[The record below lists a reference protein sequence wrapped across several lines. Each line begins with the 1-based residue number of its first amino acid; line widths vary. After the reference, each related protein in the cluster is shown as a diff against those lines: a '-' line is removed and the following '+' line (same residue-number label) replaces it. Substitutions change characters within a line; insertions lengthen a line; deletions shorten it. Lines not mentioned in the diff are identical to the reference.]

1 MFSVFGDGSAIQL
14 DVRTGFAPYTAA
26 RPPIILMRMAQENL
40 EKSSALKNT
49 VEYQKGCPLCEHSD
63 PELERELVAWA
74 QLLWDHFSSKRK
86 SAAPADVDSADQS
99 PTLKERSNQ
108 QPTQQT

>member
-1 MFSVFGDGSAIQL
+1 
-14 DVRTGFAPYTAA
+14 
-26 RPPIILMRMAQENL
+26 MRMAEENL
-40 EKSSALKNT
+40 EQSPTRGDT

-86 SAAPADVDSADQS
+86 NTASVDVDSTHQS

>member
-1 MFSVFGDGSAIQL
+1 
-14 DVRTGFAPYTAA
+14 
-26 RPPIILMRMAQENL
+26 MRMTGENL
-40 EKSSALKNT
+40 EQLPALGEA
-49 VEYQKGCPLCEHSD
+49 VEYQKGCPLCGHSD

-86 SAAPADVDSADQS
+86 NTAPVDVDSAHSS

-108 QPTQQT
+108 KPTQQT

>member
-1 MFSVFGDGSAIQL
+1 
-14 DVRTGFAPYTAA
+14 
-26 RPPIILMRMAQENL
+26 MRMTKENL
-40 EKSSALKNT
+40 EQPPVIEDG
-49 VEYQKGCPLCEHSD
+49 VEYQQGCPLCEHSD

-86 SAAPADVDSADQS
+86 NTAPIDVDYGPQS

>member
-1 MFSVFGDGSAIQL
+1 
-14 DVRTGFAPYTAA
+14 
-26 RPPIILMRMAQENL
+26 MRMAEENL
-40 EKSSALKNT
+40 EQSPTLGDA
-49 VEYQKGCPLCEHSD
+49 VEYQKGCPLCDHSD

-86 SAAPADVDSADQS
+86 NADSVDIDSAGQS